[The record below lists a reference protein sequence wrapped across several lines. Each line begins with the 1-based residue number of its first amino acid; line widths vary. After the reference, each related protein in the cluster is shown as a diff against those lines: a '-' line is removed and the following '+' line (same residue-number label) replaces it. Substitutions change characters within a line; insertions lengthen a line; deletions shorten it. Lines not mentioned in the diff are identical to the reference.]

1 MKQKILIL
9 YTSHGLG
16 HKMIAENI
24 GWHLEQA
31 GHTVKLG
38 DLLQLQS
45 GKLVSIVAPVHKFVN
60 AHMGWFWKF
69 LYTNKIF
76 TNLTLPLRVKVAS
89 KNSEKVLGLI
99 NEFKSEVVL
108 VTQGSFAAVVVHLKQ
123 MGLYHG
129 QLGIAFSDYHLHRY
143 WLYDEA
149 DFYLV
154 NIPEQKTEMM
164 RLGISGE
171 KIFVIGITLK
181 PLIKADPLAVRSK
194 LGLLSTEHLVVLGIG
209 GLGIGLSAKQIKSL
223 ADALL
228 HQSRARGIKL
238 VLAVICGK
246 NEKLYRQLSAF
257 NLPHVK
263 VFAYYMPL
271 SELYQVA
278 DAYITKPGGLSMAE
292 ALAYRLPV
300 LLTHFLPGQE
310 ELNLHYLTSRELVMG
325 YIPIT
330 VPEMVAHRV
339 MEEVVKG
346 EFRKK
351 LAQNPL
357 IDQLSP
363 TDGRRL
369 NQAFDSREVQ
379 Y

>member
-9 YTSHGLG
+9 YTSHGMG

-38 DLLQLQS
+38 DLLQIQG
-45 GKLVSIVAPVHKFVN
+45 GKLVNIASPIHKFIN

-69 LYTNKIF
+69 LYTNKTF
-76 TNLTLPLRVKVAS
+76 TNLTLPLRVKVAA
-89 KNSEKVLGLI
+89 KNSEKVLEMI
-99 NEFKSEVVL
+99 NDFQPDVVL
-108 VTQGSFAAVVVHLKQ
+108 VTQGSFAAVVAHLKQ
-123 MGLYHG
+123 IGAYHG
-129 QLGIAFSDYHLHRY
+129 EFGIAFSDYHLHRY
-143 WLYDEA
+143 WLHDEA

-154 NIPEQKTEMM
+154 NIPEQKSEMM

-181 PLIKADPLAVRSK
+181 PLTIVNPLAVRSK
-194 LGLLSTEHLVVLGIG
+194 LGLLSNDHLVILGIG
-209 GLGIGLSAKQIKSL
+209 GLGIGLSVKQIKSL

-228 HQSRARGIKL
+228 HQSRARGKKL

-278 DAYITKPGGLSMAE
+278 DAYITKPGGLSIAE
-292 ALAYRLPV
+292 ALAYRLPI

-310 ELNLHYLTSRELVMG
+310 ELNLYYLTSRELVMA
-325 YIPIT
+325 YIPIIM
-330 VPEMVAHRV
+330 PEMVAHRV
-339 MEEVVKG
+339 MEEIVTG
-346 EFRKK
+346 EFKKK

-369 NQAFDSREVQ
+369 TIAFDSREVQ